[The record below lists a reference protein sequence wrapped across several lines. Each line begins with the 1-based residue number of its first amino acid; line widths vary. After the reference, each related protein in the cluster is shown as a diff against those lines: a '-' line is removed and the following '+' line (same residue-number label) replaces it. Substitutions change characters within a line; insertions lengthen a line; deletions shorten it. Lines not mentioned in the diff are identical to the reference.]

1 MPLRMRFLFIIILF
15 VLVFIVFILTSVDY
29 NEREGRLEIDHNRLI
44 NLNQH
49 IKNEI
54 DKKLTRTKNAK
65 KATASRRLE
74 VDINHLIHLNQREV
88 DEKVTTTVNTKKP
101 TTSSSSHFVRVL
113 NKLNP
118 GNRTLSTNQGKCAD
132 IVCSNFLATSE
143 MSCAKAVA
151 ARIEPATRVTPRCHF
166 QNGTI
171 KRCVLLRTYP
181 GSGNTWTR
189 QLLEK
194 TSGICTG
201 NT

>member
-15 VLVFIVFILTSVDY
+15 VFVFVVFILTSVDN
-29 NEREGRLEIDHNRLI
+29 NERTERLEIVHNRLI

-54 DKKLTRTKNAK
+54 DKKGTRTENTK

-74 VDINHLIHLNQREV
+74 IDLNHLIHLNQHEV
-88 DEKVTTTVNTKKP
+88 DEKVATTVSTEKP
-101 TTSSSSHFVRVL
+101 TTSSSSQFVRVL

-118 GNRTLSTNQGKCAD
+118 GNHTLSTRQGKCAD
-132 IVCSNFLATSE
+132 IVCSNFLSISE
-143 MSCAKAVA
+143 MNCAKAIA
-151 ARIEPATRVTPRCHF
+151 ARMEPATRVTPRCHF
-166 QNGTI
+166 QNGTM
-171 KRCVLLRTYP
+171 KPRVLLRSYP
-181 GSGNTWTR
+181 ASGNTWTR

-201 NT
+201 N